1 MHPAPRTPRR
11 PTHSA
16 VRGTTL
22 AVLGATVAVMLSACA
37 GTSAAAPE
45 PRVPVAASTDGLTRA
60 DVDAWLDATLP
71 DALADGKIAGATVA
85 VVADGEVL
93 TARGFGEADVAAG
106 TPVDADRTLFRA
118 GSVSKVLTATA
129 VMQLVEDG
137 RVDLD
142 TDVREYLDEDPA
154 IPQPVTLRHVLSH
167 TPGFE
172 ERVGGAILAPGQP
185 APPLRD
191 LVLQDPPE
199 QVYAPG
205 TTPSYSNY
213 GYLLAGYVVEQ
224 VTGTPFDEYVAEH
237 VLAPA
242 GMASSTFAQPVPDAL
257 ADDVARGYRESD
269 GPAVT
274 FETVADAPAG
284 ALTTSATDMGRFLL
298 AQLGRPTTGEPL
310 LEDATRTRM
319 QEPALDGST
328 LGGLADAPRM
338 GLGWFDESRNGHR
351 VVGHG
356 GDTIYF
362 HSHLQLWPDDEAGI
376 FVSFNSVGAQYA
388 AYDLR
393 TRLLDEFA
401 DRYFPGDAPRADAVD
416 DATRAQHAA
425 AFAGT
430 YETTRAFRST
440 FLNLSTLLQPTRVS
454 VLDGTRVLV
463 ASPAQSPLVFE
474 EDEPWVYRQVD
485 GPQVLVVEADADG
498 NVTRYAHDSA
508 FTEVRVGPAR
518 AALVPVLLGVVALL
532 VLGLVGAGVA
542 AVVRRVRRRRAGTPA
557 DPGPRAARLPRA
569 LTLGAGVTTLVAVG
583 VWLKIL
589 LDLNSVVLP
598 SQALVRTAQGL
609 TALGVLGA
617 LTAAWVVVV
626 ESRAGRWVRV
636 AGASVFLVALGAMSW
651 VANTAMLVSPDITY

>member
-1 MHPAPRTPRR
+1 MSPAPRTHRR
-11 PTHSA
+11 TA
-16 VRGTTL
+16 RGAAL
-22 AVLGATVAVMLSACA
+22 AVLGATVAAVLSACA
-37 GTSAAAPE
+37 GTPQAAPE
-45 PRVPVAASTDGLTRA
+45 PRVPVAASTEGLTRS
-60 DVDAWLDATLP
+60 DVDAWLDGMLP
-71 DALADGKIAGATVA
+71 EALAEGSIAGATVA

-93 TARGFGEADVAAG
+93 TARGFGEADVEAG
-106 TPVDADRTLFRA
+106 TAVDPARTLFRA

-142 TDVREYLDEDPA
+142 TDLREYLDEDPSY
-154 IPQPVTLRHVLSH
+154 PQPVTLRHALSH

-172 ERVGGAILAPGQP
+172 ERVGGAILEPGAP

-191 LVLQDPPE
+191 LVLQDPPA
-199 QVYAPG
+199 QVYDPG

-213 GYLLAGYVVEQ
+213 GYLLAGHVVEQ
-224 VTGTPFDEYVAEH
+224 VTGTPFDEYLAEH

-242 GMASSTFAQPVPDAL
+242 GMSSSTFSQPVPDAL
-257 ADDVARGYRESD
+257 AGDVALGYRQAD

-310 LEDATRTRM
+310 LGDATRAAM
-319 QEPALDGST
+319 QRPALDAAT
-328 LGGLADAPRM
+328 LGALAGAPRM

-362 HSHLQLWPDDEAGI
+362 HSHLQLWPDDAAGI
-376 FVSFNSVGAQYA
+376 FVSFNSVGAEHA

-393 TRLLDEFA
+393 TRVLDEFA
-401 DRYFPGDAPRADAVD
+401 DRYFPGDAPRAGTVD

-440 FLNLSTLLQPTRVS
+440 FLNLSTIVQPTRVS
-454 VLDGTRVLV
+454 VLDDTRVV
-463 ASPAQSPLVFE
+463 VTAAGMPPTVYE
-474 EDEPWVYRQVD
+474 EDTPWVYRQVD
-485 GPQVLVVEADADG
+485 GPQVLAVATDDDG
-498 NVTRYAHDSA
+498 NVTRYGHDSA

-518 AALVPVLLGVVALL
+518 AALVPTLLAVVGLL
-532 VLGLVGAGVA
+532 VLGLLGAAVA
-542 AVVRRVRRRRAGTPA
+542 AVVRRVRRRRAPTPA
-557 DPGPRAARLPRA
+557 EPRTLAERLPRV

-583 VWLKIL
+583 LWVKIL

-598 SQALVRTAQGL
+598 SEAFVRTAQVL
-609 TALGVLGA
+609 TGLGA
-617 LTAAWVVVV
+617 LGALAAAWLVVV
-626 ESRAGRWVRV
+626 EARGGRWLRV
-636 AGASVFLVALGAMSW
+636 AGAGVFLVALGAMTW
-651 VANTAMLVSPDITY
+651 VANAAMLVSPDITY